1 MDTQQTDH
9 NPGKKEILF
18 PNGNRARLVAPPAG
32 TPAASILKALDIE
45 QPKALIMLV
54 GGAAGLD
61 ESLRP
66 RLVQLFSRGI
76 AHAVADRNALII
88 DGGTQAG
95 VMAMM
100 GQGVADRG
108 RNSILLGVAPA
119 GKVTYPGGP
128 TGGCIED
135 GAPLDPNHSHFVL
148 VESNEWGGE
157 TETMYELAEE
167 LSKEIPVLT
176 VLLNGGQV
184 AKHEIL
190 ESVCHGWAIIVI
202 EGTGR
207 LADEIAMAVREKT
220 EPPSEEIA
228 AIVRYDRIALFHIG
242 EGPEALARLIR
253 QKLFREPQAWIL

>member
-1 MDTQQTDH
+1 VESQQTDH

-18 PNGNRARLVAPPAG
+18 SNGNRAQLLAPPAG
-32 TPAASILKALDIE
+32 TPAGSILKALDIG
-45 QPKALIMLV
+45 QSKALIILV

-61 ESLRP
+61 EPLKP

-76 AHAVADRNALII
+76 AHAVAGRNALII

-100 GQGVADRG
+100 GQGVADIG
-108 RNSILLGVAPA
+108 RNSILLGVVPA

-128 TGGCIED
+128 SEECIED

-157 TETMYELAEE
+157 TETLYELAEE

-176 VLLNGGQV
+176 VLVNGGEV
-184 AKHEIL
+184 AKHEVL
-190 ESVCHGWAIIVI
+190 QSVRHGWAIIVV

-207 LADEIAMAVREKT
+207 LADEIAIAVREKT
-220 EPPSEEIA
+220 EPASEEIA
-228 AIVRYDRIALFHIG
+228 AIVRYDRIALFDIG
-242 EGPEALARLIR
+242 EGPEALAMLIR
-253 QKLFREPQAWIL
+253 QTLFREPEA

>member
-1 MDTQQTDH
+1 MDSQQTDH

-18 PNGNRARLVAPPAG
+18 SNGNRAQLVAPPAG
-32 TPAASILKALDIE
+32 TPAASILKALDLG
-45 QPKALIMLV
+45 QAKALIMLV
-54 GGAAGLD
+54 GGAAGLE
-61 ESLRP
+61 ESLKP

-100 GQGVADRG
+100 GQGVADIG
-108 RNSILLGVAPA
+108 RNSILLGVVPA

-128 TGGCIED
+128 SEECIEE

-176 VLLNGGQV
+176 VLVNGGEA
-184 AKHEIL
+184 AKHEVL
-190 ESVCHGWAIIVI
+190 ESVRHGWAIIEI

-207 LADEIAMAVREKT
+207 LADEIAIAFREKT
-220 EPPSEEIA
+220 EPASEEIA
-228 AIVRYDRIALFHIG
+228 AIVRYDRITLFDIG
-242 EGPEALARLIR
+242 EGPEALAELIR
-253 QKLFREPQAWIL
+253 QKLFRGPEA